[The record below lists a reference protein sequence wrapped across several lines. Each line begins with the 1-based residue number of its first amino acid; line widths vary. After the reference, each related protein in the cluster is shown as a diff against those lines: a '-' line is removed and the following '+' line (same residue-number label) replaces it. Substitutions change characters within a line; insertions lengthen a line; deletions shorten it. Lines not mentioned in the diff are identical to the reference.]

1 MAGQAAPAARGGRR
15 HEIRLDDLSVPL
27 VATGGQL
34 RSHIQQPPI
43 QIFLSNDHPSPDT
56 SPRSRFDCAICKGG
70 RWPDDMAGSFVATA
84 DGHGGTHITKVQQT
98 HRSPISR

>member
-1 MAGQAAPAARGGRR
+1 MITPVAGY
-15 HEIRLDDLSVPL
+15 ITT
-27 VATGGQL
+27 VA
-34 RSHIQQPPI
+34 
-43 QIFLSNDHPSPDT
+43 
-56 SPRSRFDCAICKGG
+56 FDRAICKGG